1 LFAVGLEDE
10 LTALDERIDARSTEL
25 VRIQAEL
32 AGLKAQ
38 RNALDRAMRDAAD
51 RDEAAARVASGAV
64 TDLRGVD
71 RTEAIEHVLR
81 AGKRLMSI
89 TDVWEALRAAGR
101 PEPDRQVVASTLN
114 FLHRRGRISKP
125 RRGFYAT

>member
-1 LFAVGLEDE
+1 MGLQDE
-10 LTALDERIDARSTEL
+10 LTTIDERIEARATEL

-32 AGLKAQ
+32 AGLRAQ
-38 RNALDRAMRDAAD
+38 RNALDRALRDVAD
-51 RDEAAARVASGAV
+51 RDEAAARAASGVV
-64 TDLRGVD
+64 TDLRGID
-71 RTEAIEHVLR
+71 RTEAIEQVLR
-81 AGKRLMSI
+81 SGKRLMSI

>member
-1 LFAVGLEDE
+1 VALQDE
-10 LTALDERIDARSTEL
+10 LMSIDERIEARSTEL
-25 VRIQAEL
+25 VRLQAEL
-32 AGLKAQ
+32 AGLRAQ
-38 RNALDRAMRDAAD
+38 RNALDRALRDVVQ
-51 RDEAAARVASGAV
+51 RGEAAARIAAGSAD
-64 TDLRGVD
+64 DLRGID
-71 RTEAIEHVLR
+71 RTEAIEQVLR
-81 AGKRLMSI
+81 SGKRLMSI

>member
-1 LFAVGLEDE
+1 MSI
-10 LTALDERIDARSTEL
+10 DERIEARSTEL
-25 VRIQAEL
+25 VRLQAEL
-32 AGLKAQ
+32 AGLRAQ
-38 RNALDRAMRDAAD
+38 RNALDRALRDVVQ
-51 RDEAAARVASGAV
+51 RGEAAARIAAGSAD
-64 TDLRGVD
+64 DLRGID
-71 RTEAIEHVLR
+71 RTEAIEQVLR
-81 AGKRLMSI
+81 SGKRLMSI